1 MNLDSPFS
9 RAPIPVYRDGGITN
23 IKFKDFM
30 LRDGLIKF
38 YFRRGRRKSESR
50 PLCETYIQHKFETI
64 YQTLWVYRWE
74 FVQGVS
80 IKGLVKGTLSSSIS
94 KLPCP
99 IVLAVTA
106 ETTNPETLLE
116 QRLQFWKEELN
127 KWISNPSLSNGRGF

>member
-23 IKFKDFM
+23 IKVKDFV

-38 YFRRGRRKSESR
+38 YFRRERRKLESR
-50 PLCETYIQHKFETI
+50 PLCWTYIQHKFETI

-74 FVQGVS
+74 CVQGVT

-94 KLPCP
+94 KLPYP
-99 IVLAVTA
+99 ILLEVTA
-106 ETTNPETLLE
+106 ATTNPETLLE
-116 QRLQFWKEELN
+116 QGLQFWKEELN
-127 KWISNPSLSNGRGF
+127 